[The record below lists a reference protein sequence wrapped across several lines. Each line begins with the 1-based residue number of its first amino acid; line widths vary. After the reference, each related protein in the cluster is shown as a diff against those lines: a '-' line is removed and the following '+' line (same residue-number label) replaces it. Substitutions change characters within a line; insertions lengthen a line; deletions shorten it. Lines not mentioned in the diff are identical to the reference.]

1 MVAQRPS
8 LETDHAAARADT
20 DLRDDRAALARGR
33 GGGTA
38 IRVIDHRE
46 SPAADLGTMAPPPP
60 FPRPPPRPPPPPR
73 LPPVRPRGGPVPPA
87 AVDAPVTPDDS
98 RSLP

>member
-33 GGGTA
+33 GGRTA

-46 SPAADLGTMAPPPP
+46 RRAADLGTMARPPP
-60 FPRPPPRPPPPPR
+60 FARRPLSHQPLPR
-73 LPPVRPRGGPVPPA
+73 LDPVGLGGGPVPP
-87 AVDAPVTPDDS
+87 DAGDARETHGAS
-98 RSLP
+98 G